1 MSPRHREPAP
11 ADMTATTIPA
21 RQGTYALLLAVERR
35 RRITIGRLGALAA
48 AAGCYVYIG
57 SAFGPGGRRAR
68 LRHHLGVAQRL
79 HWHIDYLRRIATPF
93 EIWYRED
100 HHGSEHVWAQTCASL
115 AGASLQLP
123 HFEASDCTCAAHLFH
138 FSTPPSLTDFAARLP
153 PAAAAH
159 RKILRVTAPAAALPA
174 LLRDQHS

>member
-1 MSPRHREPAP
+1 MSLRHREPAP
-11 ADMTATTIPA
+11 AEMPATTIPA

-48 AAGCYVYIG
+48 AAGCYAYIG
-57 SAFGPGGRRAR
+57 SAFGPGGLRAR

-115 AGASLQLP
+115 AGASLPLP
-123 HFEASDCTCAAHLFH
+123 HFAGKRLYLCGPSFPFQYAAVIDRFR
-138 FSTPPSLTDFAARLP
+138 SAFATGCRG
-153 PAAAAH
+153 
-159 RKILRVTAPAAALPA
+159 AP
-174 LLRDQHS
+174 

>member
-1 MSPRHREPAP
+1 MSLRCNTHAP
-11 ADMTATTIPA
+11 AGVAATTIPL

-35 RRITIGRLGALAA
+35 RRITVGRLGALAA

-93 EIWYRED
+93 
-100 HHGSEHVWAQTCASL
+100 
-115 AGASLQLP
+115 
-123 HFEASDCTCAAHLFH
+123 
-138 FSTPPSLTDFAARLP
+138 
-153 PAAAAH
+153 
-159 RKILRVTAPAAALPA
+159 
-174 LLRDQHS
+174 